1 MGLNSRLVRSI
12 LAIRD
17 ESSGVLKDGDRMMP
31 AAIVVVL
38 AAMGVSRSTREGA
51 HFFSRDDGSDV

>member
-17 ESSGVLKDGDRMMP
+17 ESSGVMKDGDRMMP

-51 HFFSRDDGSDV
+51 H